1 MFGTKA
7 NLTNIGKNSVG
18 KLVVS
23 NVIQKAGIEVNEEG
37 SSAHAVTGLFKLI
50 NNNYIV

>member
-7 NLTNIGKNSVG
+7 NLSNIGKDPAG
-18 KLVVS
+18 KLIVS
-23 NVIQKAGIEVNEEG
+23 NVIQKTGIEVNEEG

-50 NNNYIV
+50 IILYN